1 MSAVPAYQRIANE
14 LRALIT
20 SGQLV
25 PGALLP
31 SQQELQD
38 RYGVAR
44 MTVRQAIA
52 ALVNEGLV
60 TSQQGK
66 GVVVRDRKHMV
77 YRPLSA
83 REPRISQ
90 EMDRFMSFLAKEGR
104 QPSQTIGVS
113 VVSAPELVAQRLEI
127 EPGSP
132 VVVRKRVR
140 SLDGEPFNINDT
152 YYPYELAQGTE
163 IMSPEDIPRGSNF
176 VLEDYGYVEV
186 RAIDEIYVRMPQ
198 PDEVQR
204 LGLSPGTPIAAHYA
218 TGYTAKDE
226 PIRCDL
232 FILPGDRHVILLE
245 RIHPRTDSEDDD
257 GGQDTR
263 PR

>member
-1 MSAVPAYQRIANE
+1 MSAVPAYQRIASE
-14 LRALIT
+14 LRGLIT
-20 SGQLV
+20 SGELA

-31 SQQELQD
+31 SQQDLQD
-38 RYGVAR
+38 QYGVAR

-77 YRPLSA
+77 YRPQA
-83 REPRISQ
+83 GREPRISE
-90 EMDRFMSFLAKEGR
+90 EMDRFMSYLAKEGR
-104 QPSQTIGVS
+104 QPSQTIDVS
-113 VVSAPELVAQRLEI
+113 VVSAPPLVAQRLDI

-176 VLEDYGYVEV
+176 VLEDHGYVEV
-186 RAIDEIYVRMPQ
+186 RAVDEIYVRMPQ

-204 LGLSPGTPIAAHYA
+204 LRLSPGTPVAAHYA
-218 TGYTAKDE
+218 TGYTANDE

-232 FILPGDRHVILLE
+232 FILPGDRHVILFE
-245 RIHPRTDSEDDD
+245 RVHPQTTSDAD
-257 GGQDTR
+257 GGETAD